1 MEIENIGYAESD
13 YFLTKLKLYLN
24 FELSSSALYIMSF
37 SYGIVLFL
45 TAGAALI
52 FTPLMI
58 YVLFK
63 MRKYFWLL
71 LFFTLVIL
79 PPPIV
84 YLISSD
90 KTYFTVLLFIELG
103 IFYFYCVVLR
113 FVVNDWVEEIRS
125 REIRRIQQAEI
136 EINKKMFMEQF
147 DEPLV

>member
-79 PPPIV
+79 PPSIV

>member
-58 YVLFK
+58 YTLFK

-79 PPPIV
+79 PQPIV